1 MAKYEGG
8 GHFAFN
14 HLPLAVLIGKIAN
27 HSLSLTP
34 VTAIR
39 LPQPHIQARAAMN
52 SSARL
57 PWSPPGH
64 LGLRQGTMESDAG
77 ASMDS
82 SRLRAMETTA
92 GAAMKTVSVS
102 KIIPTLGFKC
112 SLKLTTI
119 LGDDFGRG
127 VLG

>member
-1 MAKYEGG
+1 
-8 GHFAFN
+8 
-14 HLPLAVLIGKIAN
+14 
-27 HSLSLTP
+27 
-34 VTAIR
+34 
-39 LPQPHIQARAAMN
+39 
-52 SSARL
+52 
-57 PWSPPGH
+57 
-64 LGLRQGTMESDAG
+64 MESDAS